1 MMSFVLYRSKQINR
15 HHTKFLWVER
25 KGREWKWEG
34 VQGDFNLTGE
44 KKSQRLKQNQVA
56 SNSFCP
62 GQCPIQV
69 YPVKGQCSISS
80 NLNRLH
86 LLHHQYSSQHPMGHF
101 VADRNFPSFS
111 PSKDQNTISWL
122 PWLLAVLRI
131 LSIIVWDPDTQTS
144 LVFPFLFRLCLL
156 LWRPHH
162 IQKLVCSALV
172 FRALENSL
180 WAI

>member
-1 MMSFVLYRSKQINR
+1 MSGEEGKRMEVRRGTRRLQLDWRKKRVKDRNKIKLPPTPSAQASAPYR
-15 HHTKFLWVER
+15 
-25 KGREWKWEG
+25 
-34 VQGDFNLTGE
+34 
-44 KKSQRLKQNQVA
+44 
-56 SNSFCP
+56 
-62 GQCPIQV
+62 V
-69 YPVKGQCSISS
+69 YPVKGQCFISS

-101 VADRNFPSFS
+101 VADRNFPTFS

-122 PWLLAVLRI
+122 PWLLALVRI

-144 LVFPFLFRLCLL
+144 LVFPFLFRICLL

-162 IQKLVCSALV
+162 IQKLVCSVLV